1 MSRHVVRSLATV
13 ASCGLL
19 AAGILAFGDASPA
32 GAASVPRDGLF
43 HVSAPKR
50 LVDTRGK
57 AGAVGVNGVVS
68 IPRSAFTSAGMPATG
83 VQSVVVNVTVT
94 GTTGPGYVVAYS
106 GPSAPNVS
114 TVNFPKGW
122 TGAGMATVGVAN
134 SGGISVKVG
143 GLKGT
148 FTHVIVD
155 LEGWYGTTA
164 YAGKDGAGSGYSREI
179 PERLFDSRS
188 EGGALQPDY
197 YQEVGVY
204 YDPKYY
210 SGYVPTAV
218 LINLTATASSGP
230 GNLAAWSGANP
241 DATWPSTSS
250 VNFAKGETSPNTAIV
265 PLVNHGNGHYT
276 FAVANTGRFP
286 VQFITDLL
294 GTFHSGN
301 LASGTLKHVV
311 VRPTRV
317 MNLLSIATKATG
329 TATVPSSLLDA
340 DRTAAFE
347 GTVTAVSPTA
357 ASFETVWNGNGPVPT
372 TSNLNVVPG
381 QTRSNGFVT
390 NWDDGGPRVAIYNNA
405 GSIKGIIDVTG
416 RFDWNGSLTSSAAN
430 TVPHAVATAHA
441 PTRR

>member
-1 MSRHVVRSLATV
+1 M
-13 ASCGLL
+13 
-19 AAGILAFGDASPA
+19 
-32 GAASVPRDGLF
+32 
-43 HVSAPKR
+43 
-50 LVDTRGK
+50 
-57 AGAVGVNGVVS
+57 
-68 IPRSAFTSAGMPATG
+68 
-83 VQSVVVNVTVT
+83 
-94 GTTGPGYVVAYS
+94 
-106 GPSAPNVS
+106 
-114 TVNFPKGW
+114 
-122 TGAGMATVGVAN
+122 
-134 SGGISVKVG
+134 
-143 GLKGT
+143 
-148 FTHVIVD
+148 
-155 LEGWYGTTA
+155 
-164 YAGKDGAGSGYSREI
+164 
-179 PERLFDSRS
+179 
-188 EGGALQPDY
+188 
-197 YQEVGVY
+197 
-204 YDPKYY
+204 
-210 SGYVPTAV
+210 
-218 LINLTATASSGP
+218 
-230 GNLAAWSGANP
+230 
-241 DATWPSTSS
+241 
-250 VNFAKGETSPNTAIV
+250 
-265 PLVNHGNGHYT
+265 
-276 FAVANTGRFP
+276 
-286 VQFITDLL
+286 QFITDLL